1 MLPIEVIQKIKEYH
15 IQFKKEDQCFNY
27 TSLRLKDPQLI
38 SRIEKEC
45 NFNKSLFYSDINP
58 LCHSKS
64 LRGYLK
70 KDHLII
76 IIKKLDSLGL
86 DLSDNNLNK
95 VIGKNN
101 LWSLSFDGKIFYN
114 LVKEEILGN
123 IFDKSEFKECEECFP
138 IWKISSFYAYC
149 LRKFKRKGW
158 SKVLNE
164 CNLNKHIKKTPSY
177 SRDKLIIDNSVGC
190 VTFKQNCLDRE
201 FRTKY
206 DLIIRILCISL
217 KEFNTKKNGIWFVK
231 DLRKEDFRLYHA
243 ITKNFLTT

>member
-101 LWSLSFDGKIFYN
+101 LWSLS
-114 LVKEEILGN
+114 
-123 IFDKSEFKECEECFP
+123 
-138 IWKISSFYAYC
+138 
-149 LRKFKRKGW
+149 
-158 SKVLNE
+158 
-164 CNLNKHIKKTPSY
+164 
-177 SRDKLIIDNSVGC
+177 
-190 VTFKQNCLDRE
+190 
-201 FRTKY
+201 
-206 DLIIRILCISL
+206 
-217 KEFNTKKNGIWFVK
+217 
-231 DLRKEDFRLYHA
+231 
-243 ITKNFLTT
+243 